1 MVRLSLPPWP
11 SVFSFASAAFLGL
24 GTRIFR
30 SSSFPPNPAFAFSA
44 QRTGSFHA
52 FMVSQA
58 AAKMQNSS
66 ESRSSNSTRDSPQTS
81 ELLRACCYT
90 APMAVQVSPFVQH
103 YEWGMP
109 ASVSLVAKFAAVAR
123 RQEKAAAAG
132 DAWDAILMEK
142 NVPEGLRR
150 RASTLEFSAIQ
161 GDTRPFA
168 ELWMGVHSS
177 GPNRVIACFNDPVLA
192 QKSAELAA
200 WSSSLSHPTSPR
212 QARDEEGG
220 NIAEEPS
227 RRPLKRRDSSEF
239 RLSCLSRWLGKS
251 QARESEATNN
261 SGAPEPPLS
270 RRRSLAEAFIGC
282 PLPIFIAANPDFMGG
297 QNKLPFLFKVL
308 SVKKPLSIQSHP
320 DRQLA
325 EILHR
330 QHPQHFPDTNHKPE
344 LAIAVGPFEALCGFR
359 AVEEIVLFILHTPEL
374 KRVLGGDDFLR
385 EAGAL
390 ELLEKQKFSRH
401 STLRSDSSAR
411 KELCDGDV
419 LADPRGTQTS
429 GDTAAG
435 VPTPGARQEDRT
447 ALLKTLFSKVMH
459 LPRET
464 ASAAL
469 EALVTRLQTSGD
481 LPSGTS
487 LSDSE
492 QEALQTA
499 NNVAVRLH
507 AAHGLDPGVF
517 AAFFLNYAKLK
528 SGDAIF
534 IGPNIPHCYLSGHA
548 LECMANSDNVIRG
561 GLTPKHTDID
571 LLCSSLRFDHQGS
584 YLRVRPEIL
593 PASEPAS
600 ESTDASNSGGQGD
613 IAVYDPHVDGL
624 SDFKVYKLRI
634 KAGQKLDDC
643 GRLLGGAPGLGLVLH
658 CPFKTLLTIRRGRER
673 VSIPLHFGE
682 VVFISAGSSL
692 VLETA
697 PSEQCLDK
705 NMESEFPS
713 PAAEFSEVVDSQID
727 QLLLEE
733 DRDSC
738 ILYLVSFSNRT
749 AAEARNDL

>member
-24 GTRIFR
+24 GNRVFR
-30 SSSFPPNPAFAFSA
+30 SSSSPPNPAFAFSA

-52 FMVSQA
+52 FVVSQA
-58 AAKMQNSS
+58 VAKMEDSS
-66 ESRSSNSTRDSPQTS
+66 ELPSTNSTRDSPHTS
-81 ELLRACCYT
+81 ELLRGCCYT
-90 APMAVQVSPFVQH
+90 APMAVQLSPFVQH

-123 RQEKAAAAG
+123 RREKAAAAG
-132 DAWDAILMEK
+132 DAWDALLMEK

-150 RASTLEFSAIQ
+150 RASTLDFSAIQ
-161 GDTRPFA
+161 SDTRPFA

-192 QKSAELAA
+192 QKTAELAA

-212 QARDEEGG
+212 QAREGG
-220 NIAEEPS
+220 GNVAEDSS
-227 RRPLKRRDSSEF
+227 RLTLKRRDSGEF
-239 RLSCLSRWLGKS
+239 RVSCLSRWLGNS

-261 SGAPEPPLS
+261 SSAPEPPLS

-374 KRVLGGDDFLR
+374 KQVLGGEAFLR

-390 ELLEKQKFSRH
+390 ELLEKQKCTRH
-401 STLRSDSSAR
+401 SALRSESGTREERCAGEVR
-411 KELCDGDV
+411 
-419 LADPRGTQTS
+419 ADPRGTQTS

-435 VPTPGARQEDRT
+435 VRTPGARQEART
-447 ALLKTLFSKVMH
+447 ELLKTLFSKVMH

-469 EALVTRLQTSGD
+469 DALVTRLQTSGD

-492 QEALQTA
+492 REALQTA

-507 AAHGLDPGVF
+507 AAHGLDRGVF

-571 LLCSSLRFDHQGS
+571 LLCSSLRFDLQGA
-584 YLRVRPEIL
+584 YLRVRPEFL
-593 PASEPAS
+593 PASEHAS
-600 ESTDASNSGGQGD
+600 DCTRVSNSDGQGD

-634 KAGQKLDDC
+634 KEGQKLDDC

-658 CPFKTLLTIRRGRER
+658 CPFKNRLTVRRGRET
-673 VSIPLHFGE
+673 VSFPLHFGK

-697 PSEQCLDK
+697 PSEQCFDE
-705 NMESEFPS
+705 NMESGLPS

-749 AAEARNDL
+749 TDEARNDL